1 MKKSNGNNLH
11 ENGPPVLGTFT
22 ILIRVNNKIMN
33 NLPLLLVFC
42 IVTISA
48 CVKNTAPPLPD
59 NPYGLPNATQTGEG
73 LVACRVNGRNW
84 IIQNHNYT
92 SYGTSWH
99 SSDNRKSLIVGT
111 TIDKPVD
118 SSMQD
123 FQFEIISDSVIKQG
137 VTYSFA
143 DSTKGIASI
152 LRLIYPCGPSDF
164 GWGGGQIGY
173 ANGGSVTITKLSG
186 KYSIPACCQW
196 GSYDPDAIISG
207 TFNFIIPI
215 PNCDTIFITDGRF
228 DINYSQY

>member
-1 MKKSNGNNLH
+1 MYKL
-11 ENGPPVLGTFT
+11 
-22 ILIRVNNKIMN
+22 
-33 NLPLLLVFC
+33 LLLVTLVMIGC
-42 IVTISA
+42 SS
-48 CVKNTAPPLPD
+48 CKKDAPPTPD

-186 KYSIPACCQW
+186 APNLVLGTGYN
-196 GSYDPDAIISG
+196 PDAIISG